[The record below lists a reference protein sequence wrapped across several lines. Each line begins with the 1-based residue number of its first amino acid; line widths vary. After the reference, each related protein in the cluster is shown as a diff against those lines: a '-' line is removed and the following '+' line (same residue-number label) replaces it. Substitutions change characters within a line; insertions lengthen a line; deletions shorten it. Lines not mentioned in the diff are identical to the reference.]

1 MKKSNYTNETKE
13 NKKKRMANIL
23 SILGKEYPN
32 AHIVLKYNTPYELL
46 VATILSAQCTDE
58 RVNKVTEKL
67 FKKYITIDDYLKV
80 PQEELERDI
89 YSTGFFKSKAS
100 KIRESARILLEQ
112 YNGELPD
119 TMEELTKLPGVGRK
133 TANVLLTNL
142 YNTPG
147 IVVDTHVI
155 RLSNRLG
162 FVDTDNPEKIEFAL
176 YEIVPKDKWI
186 ALTYYLIEHG
196 RKICTARSPKCEQC
210 SINQYCKYYA
220 EMTEKNKNL

>member
-58 RVNKVTEKL
+58 LVNKVTEKL

-112 YNGELPD
+112 FNG
-119 TMEELTKLPGVGRK
+119 
-133 TANVLLTNL
+133 
-142 YNTPG
+142 
-147 IVVDTHVI
+147 
-155 RLSNRLG
+155 
-162 FVDTDNPEKIEFAL
+162 
-176 YEIVPKDKWI
+176 
-186 ALTYYLIEHG
+186 
-196 RKICTARSPKCEQC
+196 
-210 SINQYCKYYA
+210 
-220 EMTEKNKNL
+220 

>member
-1 MKKSNYTNETKE
+1 MKKYNFNKETLQS
-13 NKKKRMANIL
+13 KKKRMANIL
-23 SILGKEYPN
+23 TILEKEYPN
-32 AHIVLKYNTPYELL
+32 AHIALKYNTPFELL
-46 VATILSAQCTDE
+46 VATVLSAQCTDE

-100 KIRESARILLEQ
+100 KIRESARILVEQ
-112 YNGELPD
+112 YNSEIPD

-133 TANVLLTNL
+133 TANVLLANL
-142 YNTPG
+142 FNTPG

-176 YEIVPKDKWI
+176 YDIVPKDKWI

-196 RKICTARSPKCEQC
+196 RKICSARSPKCEKC
-210 SINQYCKYYA
+210 PISPYCKYYA
-220 EMTEKNKNL
+220 EIE

>member
-1 MKKSNYTNETKE
+1 MKKNNFNNESLE
-13 NKKKRMANIL
+13 NKKKRMANIIA
-23 SILGKEYPN
+23 ILEKEYPN
-32 AHIVLKYNTPYELL
+32 AHIVLKYNSPFELL

-112 YNGELPD
+112 FNGELPN

-133 TANVLLTNL
+133 TANVLLANL
-142 YNTPG
+142 FNTPG

-176 YEIVPKDKWI
+176 YEIVPKNKWI

-196 RKICTARSPKCEQC
+196 RKICSARSPKCEKC
-210 SINQYCKYYA
+210 SISQYCKYYA
-220 EMTEKNKNL
+220 EINKTN

>member
-1 MKKSNYTNETKE
+1 
-13 NKKKRMANIL
+13 
-23 SILGKEYPN
+23 
-32 AHIVLKYNTPYELL
+32 
-46 VATILSAQCTDE
+46 
-58 RVNKVTEKL
+58 
-67 FKKYITIDDYLKV
+67 
-80 PQEELERDI
+80 
-89 YSTGFFKSKAS
+89 
-100 KIRESARILLEQ
+100 
-112 YNGELPD
+112 
-119 TMEELTKLPGVGRK
+119 MEELTKLPGVGRK

-142 YNTPG
+142 FNTPG

-220 EMTEKNKNL
+220 EIIERK